1 LDVQTKQRAINVE
14 KGLHTRFADRQ
25 ARGEWFCFLFSSP
38 AEKRSFNDGCRAVF
52 LMELGPGN
60 WWTRIDIAAL
70 DKYEKQRKVE
80 LINSV
85 NFKQIKR
92 DAIEAKKRKCAWK
105 ELAR

>member
-1 LDVQTKQRAINVE
+1 
-14 KGLHTRFADRQ
+14 
-25 ARGEWFCFLFSSP
+25 
-38 AEKRSFNDGCRAVF
+38 
-52 LMELGPGN
+52 MELGPGN